1 MRTPI
6 TTLVAL
12 VLIAGMSPA
21 FAKVTNVRHD
31 IEARYAAI
39 LTAAKAKNWDE
50 LRAIL
55 APDYRSLD
63 IDGQG
68 ISRDTEIAQDQEAP
82 DVSNER
88 SRIDILSLKLDGD
101 RAEVEQAFSSHFTEQ
116 GDDGK
121 AHRIAVVALSSDI
134 WRKTDGKWLCVQ
146 TVTTQSFVTVDGQ
159 PAAHDV
165 ASPAVA

>member
-6 TTLVAL
+6 TALVAL

-39 LTAAKAKNWDE
+39 LTAAKAKHWDE

-68 ISRDTEIAQDQEAP
+68 ISRDTEIAQDMDSPA
-82 DVSNER
+82 VANER

-121 AHRIAVVALSSDI
+121 AHRIVVVALSSDI